1 METISG
7 VLQRINYY
15 NQDNGY
21 TVAILEL
28 DYKDKN
34 IAMKKAKIVGNT
46 IPVVGFFDRKP
57 SEHEE
62 YSFDGELVRD
72 KNYGLQFQFSAFKR
86 KTIRNVEGIISYLTS
101 SIFPGIGPKVA
112 KQIVEALGKGCLV
125 QIKEDPHALD
135 HLSITEKQKAEIG
148 RAHV

>member
-46 IPVVGFFDRKP
+46 IDFNF
-57 SEHEE
+57 
-62 YSFDGELVRD
+62 SFPHSNE
-72 KNYGLQFQFSAFKR
+72 KR
-86 KTIRNVEGIISYLTS
+86 FAMSKVS
-101 SIFPGIGPKVA
+101 SVI
-112 KQIVEALGKGCLV
+112 
-125 QIKEDPHALD
+125 
-135 HLSITEKQKAEIG
+135 
-148 RAHV
+148 

>member
-62 YSFDGELVRD
+62 YSFDGELVRG
-72 KNYGLQFQFSAFKR
+72 KNY
-86 KTIRNVEGIISYLTS
+86 
-101 SIFPGIGPKVA
+101 
-112 KQIVEALGKGCLV
+112 
-125 QIKEDPHALD
+125 
-135 HLSITEKQKAEIG
+135 
-148 RAHV
+148 